1 MYRDS
6 NKFQALDAVAVP
18 IQVVLSVLFADADDL
33 ALMALT
39 LSRRQCKSELAAAAD
54 SGHFEPDSGH
64 FEPGSGHL
72 EPDRGRLEPNSG
84 HFKPA

>member
-54 SGHFEPDSGH
+54 SGHFEP
-64 FEPGSGHL
+64 GSGHL

>member
-18 IQVVLSVLFADADDL
+18 IQVVLSVLFADADEL

-54 SGHFEPDSGH
+54 SGHLEPD
-64 FEPGSGHL
+64 SGHL
-72 EPDRGRLEPNSG
+72 EPDSGRLEPDSG
-84 HFKPA
+84 HLKPA